1 MRAVA
6 LAMLALL
13 APAFALPAIA
23 ADSQVPP
30 KPEHRVT
37 DTAALISNDTR
48 ESVELELRDYES
60 ATGHQV
66 IVWIGDTT
74 GDVPLETFTVDAANA
89 WKVGRKGKDD
99 GAILFIFA
107 KDHKARIEVG
117 YGLESSPHRCR
128 RAPDY
133 YRRRYSAHEG
143 QRSRRRRVQRRL
155 GDADDDYA
163 VV

>member
-1 MRAVA
+1 MRAIA
-6 LAMLALL
+6 LALFVLL
-13 APAFALPAIA
+13 APAFALPAVA

-30 KPEHRVT
+30 KPDHRVT

-48 ESVELELRDYES
+48 ESVENELRDYES

-74 GDVPLETFTVDAANA
+74 GDVPLETWTVDAANA

-117 YGLESSPHRCR
+117 YGLESHLTDADAHRIITDDIIPHMK
-128 RAPDY
+128 ANDPDGAV
-133 YRRRYSAHEG
+133 SSG
-143 QRSRRRRVQRRL
+143 VV